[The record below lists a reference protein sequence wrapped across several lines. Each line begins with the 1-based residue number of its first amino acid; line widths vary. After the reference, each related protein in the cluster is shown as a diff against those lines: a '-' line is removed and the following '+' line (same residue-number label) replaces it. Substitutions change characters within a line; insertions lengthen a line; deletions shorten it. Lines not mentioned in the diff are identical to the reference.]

1 MDQSKAGADA
11 LAAKDYAEAIKAYTQ
26 AIRVSP
32 TSPDYF
38 IKRSTAYQRSS
49 PPDYPSAFADA
60 ENAVIFA
67 QDRAKREL
75 IIQAQMRRAIAL
87 FGLERYAD
95 AAFVLDIVKRMDPK
109 EKTIPIWENKIKT
122 KLAALD
128 AEDPKAKLTVKEK
141 PEPAQ
146 SNPSSTLATRTRTE
160 DNSTTSATTTSS
172 APAPTVAQTP
182 ADKIRHDWYQNAENV
197 YFTLLAKGV
206 PKDQTTIVIQDRS
219 LSISFPLNTG
229 SSYDF
234 SLDPLYFPIDPS
246 KSIYKILSTKIEV
259 TLKKVQPGQKW
270 HSLESSESVSSTA
283 DTNTRTTFVPPPA
296 AKAAAPSYPSSS
308 RTGPKNWDKLAA
320 DLTAKKPKDKTTA
333 DKKDKDSKTNDDDDD
348 YDYDK
353 EDGDEVNSFF
363 KKLYKDANPDVR
375 RAMMKSFQE
384 SNGTA
389 LSTNWEEVS
398 KATVPTQP
406 PNGVEA
412 KPWGK

>member
-1 MDQSKAGADA
+1 MDQAKIGSDA
-11 LAAKDYAEAIKAYTQ
+11 LAAKDYTEAIRAYTQ
-26 AIRVSP
+26 AIKVSP

-49 PPDYPSAFADA
+49 PPDYPLAFADA

-67 QDRAKREL
+67 QNRAKREL

-95 AAFVLDIVKRMDPK
+95 ASFVLDIIKRMDPK
-109 EKTIPIWENKIKT
+109 ERTIAIWESKIKT

-128 AEDPKAKLTVKEK
+128 AEDPKAKITVKEK

-146 SNPSSTLATRTRTE
+146 STSSSTAAP
-160 DNSTTSATTTSS
+160 TTSTENKPATAVTTAST
-172 APAPTVAQTP
+172 APAPAITQTP
-182 ADKIRHDWYQNAENV
+182 ADKIRHDWYQNADNV

-206 PKDQTTIVIQDRS
+206 PKEKATVDIQDRA
-219 LSISFPLNTG
+219 LSISFPLTTG

-234 SLDPLYFPIDPS
+234 SLDPLYFPIDPAES
-246 KSIYKILSTKIEV
+246 TYKILSTKIEV
-259 TLKKVQPGQKW
+259 TLKKAQSGQKW
-270 HSLESSESVSSTA
+270 HSLESSETVSSTTDA
-283 DTNTRTTFVPPPA
+283 NAPATFVPPPSV
-296 AKAAAPSYPSSS
+296 KAEAPSYPSSS

-320 DLTAKKPKDKTTA
+320 DLTSKKTKDKTGG
-333 DKKDKDSKTNDDDDD
+333 DKKDDDDDD

-389 LSTNWEEVS
+389 LSTNWEEVA
-398 KATVPTQP
+398 KGTVATRP
-406 PNGVEA
+406 PDGVEA
-412 KPWGK
+412 KPWQK